1 MCFISATILER
12 LELLVFRECI
22 LTKNELAQ
30 VRGNFPPFDLGMIY
44 SSATAIV
51 KIGPLHLIILIPDFD
66 PTVLFLK
73 KASIG
78 MDGNF
83 KA

>member
-22 LTKNELAQ
+22 LPENESAQ

-44 SSATAIV
+44 SSATIV
-51 KIGPLHLIILIPDFD
+51 KIGPLHLLIRIPNFD
-66 PTVLFLK
+66 PSLV
-73 KASIG
+73 SERGIHWYV
-78 MDGNF
+78 NCRW
-83 KA
+83 